1 MNHLFSP
8 LLPRDPLQGPVLV
21 LAAHPDDEVIGA
33 GCMLAWHAQRGH
45 DVTVVHATD
54 GAAGDPGQREPG
66 DIRNVRRQEG
76 IEALRRLGLGPARHW
91 DLPDG
96 QLPEHLDALSEKVE
110 AIVRE
115 VQPKTLYAFHSGEA
129 HRDHR
134 AIAKAAALAAH
145 ALPADCRCL
154 LYGVNFVPSGGTL
167 FDGTDTYPKVYE
179 ALKAYVSQNAY
190 IDLPGMSEHRTRA
203 ATVNLDIGGVL
214 YGEMYVDLKPHE
226 MLAVHELHDRL
237 HRIVQRDPSLA
248 SDEGGAGDAAN
259 AADAGGQ
266 A

>member
-33 GCMLAWHAQRGH
+33 GGLMTHHAQMGH
-45 DVTVVHATD
+45 EIVVVHATD
-54 GAAGDPGQREPG
+54 GAQGDPGKREAG
-66 DIRNVRRQEG
+66 DIRDVRRAEG
-76 IEALRRLGLGPARHW
+76 IEALRRLGIAPARHW

-96 QLPEHLDALSEKVE
+96 QLPEHLDELTRRVAEVMQ
-110 AIVRE
+110 E
-115 VQPKTLYAFHSGEA
+115 VQPKTLYSFQAGEA

-134 AIAKAAALAAH
+134 AVAKATADAAH

-154 LYGVNFVPSGGTL
+154 LYGVNFVPAGGSL
-167 FDGTDTYPKVYE
+167 FDITDVYPKMYE
-179 ALKAYVSQNAY
+179 SLKAYVSQNAY
-190 IDLPGMSEHRTRA
+190 IDLPGMSEHRRRA

-214 YGEMYVDLKPHE
+214 YGEQLLDVQAGE
-226 MLAVHELHDRL
+226 LAELYELHDRF
-237 HRIVQRDPSLA
+237 HRFIQR
-248 SDEGGAGDAAN
+248 
-259 AADAGGQ
+259 Q